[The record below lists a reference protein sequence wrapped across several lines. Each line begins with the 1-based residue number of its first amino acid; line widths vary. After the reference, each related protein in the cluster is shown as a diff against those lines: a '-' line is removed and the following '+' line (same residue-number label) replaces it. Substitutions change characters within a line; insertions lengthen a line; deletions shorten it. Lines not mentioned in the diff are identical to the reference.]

1 MHSVVKQGLKSL
13 LKFQLLR
20 KILHRLF
27 FLSLEADPST
37 FETFEGST
45 LASSI
50 EAMESSIEGPLSDHL
65 WTRLEPIYY

>member
-37 FETFEGST
+37 FATFEGST
-45 LASSI
+45 LA
-50 EAMESSIEGPLSDHL
+50 SSIEGPLSDHL